1 MTTVIK
7 MTSGMTFSD
16 VRSMVQRAVG
26 GGFGYDL
33 RCEGTNGPTVQ
44 AELEILGLCD
54 EDQAELTKLFAESV
68 QPVLANYFNQ
78 FEIVVK

>member
-7 MTSGMTFSD
+7 LTSAMPFSD
-16 VRSMVQRAVG
+16 VRAIMQRTVG

-68 QPVLANYFNQ
+68 RPVLANYFGQ
-78 FEIVVK
+78 FDIVTK